1 MNNIEEHYEEIP
13 FVLLERAGFPTNS
26 AWLSDDQRRLLEY
39 VFNERYKLLEVK
51 ISQAKE
57 YIEELEDEQRF
68 LEDKVADL
76 RHELKN
82 LAGEK

>member
-1 MNNIEEHYEEIP
+1 MSNIEEHYEEIP
-13 FVLLERAGFPTNS
+13 FILLERAGFPTNS
-26 AWLSDDQRRLLEY
+26 AWLSDDQRHLLEY
-39 VFNERYKLLEVK
+39 IFNERYKLLEVK

>member
-1 MNNIEEHYEEIP
+1 MDDEGRPKYYADY
-13 FVLLERAGFPTNS
+13 VL
-26 AWLSDDQRRLLEY
+26 
-39 VFNERYKLLEVK
+39 
-51 ISQAKE
+51 
-57 YIEELEDEQRF
+57 EELEDEQRF

>member
-1 MNNIEEHYEEIP
+1 MSNIEEHYEEIP
-13 FVLLERAGFPTNS
+13 FVLLERAGFTTNS
-26 AWLSDDQRRLLEY
+26 AWLNDDQRRLFEH
-39 VFNERYKLLEVK
+39 VFYERYKLLEVK
-51 ISQAKE
+51 LKQAKE

-76 RHELKN
+76 RYELKN

>member
-1 MNNIEEHYEEIP
+1 MSNIEEHYEEIP
-13 FVLLERAGFPTNS
+13 FTLLERAGFPINS

-39 VFNERYKLLEVK
+39 IFNERYKLLEVK